1 MKEEWM
7 QQFRPGY
14 MLLEVFL
21 AMSIATVAIAVASN
35 LQLRAWIRITRDHDE
50 LEKIFLIKKSLYAA
64 YQDQLQPT
72 KKVVTQLE
80 QPPIK
85 ITTDFEGIPKK
96 SSLAPLK
103 DSAKI
108 ARVVGV
114 WKFENAARFNNMIV
128 IVPRVETKQS
138 SEKKSP

>member
-1 MKEEWM
+1 M

-50 LEKIFLIKKSLYAA
+50 LEKVLLIKKSLYDA
-64 YQDQLQPT
+64 YQDQVQRT
-72 KKVVTQLE
+72 KKVTVQLE
-80 QPPIK
+80 QPSMK
-85 ITTDFEGIPKK
+85 ITTDFEGVPKK

-103 DSAKI
+103 ESAKI
-108 ARVVGV
+108 VRSVGI
-114 WKFENAARFNNMIV
+114 WKFENAARYASMILV
-128 IVPRVETKQS
+128 MPRSESKQS
-138 SEKKSP
+138 SEKKSS

>member
-1 MKEEWM
+1 
-7 QQFRPGY
+7 

-50 LEKIFLIKKSLYAA
+50 LEKIFLIKKSLYDI
-64 YQDQLQPT
+64 YQEQAQRT
-72 KKVVTQLE
+72 KKIVTQLE
-80 QPPIK
+80 QPLMK

-103 DSAKI
+103 ESIKI
-108 ARVVGV
+108 VRSVGV
-114 WKFENAARFNNMIV
+114 WKFENAARYTSMILV
-128 IVPRVETKQS
+128 MPRSESKQS
-138 SEKKSP
+138 SEKKQS